1 MGRLIFYDMLEKPV
15 TSVIIA
21 VCSSIWLYVQQ
32 KGLGYADLGVSYD
45 AVVSG
50 GQHWRLLTSSF
61 THISF
66 LHLMFN
72 MSSLWSLG
80 VIETLPGVGL
90 GIRYYLHNTLV
101 LLILSSLLV
110 LAIYH
115 VLIHRFNLDYYK
127 QVTAVGYSCVVFGWM
142 TILAVKRPSSKLNLF
157 GLLSLPISYAPFES
171 LVFTSIIVP
180 QASFLGHLSGIVV
193 GYLVAWNVFQ
203 GMNDYWAVTI
213 FAWMVVLFV
222 VSIKRTSRYD
232 LPFLEI
238 DQTIPAVGLLVT
250 PALVVVERDGDS
262 SHLVGSDLV

>member
-1 MGRLIFYDMLEKPV
+1 MGRLLFYDMIDKPV
-15 TSVIIA
+15 TTIIIGA
-21 VCSSIWLYVQQ
+21 CSAIWLLAQ
-32 KGLGYADLGVSYD
+32 KRGLGYADLGVSYD
-45 AVVSG
+45 SVVSG
-50 GQHWRLLTSSF
+50 GQHWRLLTSSL

-80 VIETLPGVGL
+80 IIETLANLGL

-101 LLILSSLLV
+101 LLLLSSLLV
-110 LAIYH
+110 LGLYH
-115 VLIHRFNLDYYK
+115 ILIHQFKLDYYK

-180 QASFLGHLSGIVV
+180 QASFLGHLSGILA

-203 GMNDYWAVTI
+203 GMDDYWAVTI
-213 FAWMVVLFV
+213 FTWMVLLFI
-222 VSIKRTSRYD
+222 VSLKRTSRYD
-232 LPFLEI
+232 LRFIEI
-238 DQTIPAVGLLVT
+238 DQTIPGVGLVT
-250 PALVVVERDGDS
+250 PIAPVERVEETSGV
-262 SHLVGSDLV
+262 VGSDLV

>member
-1 MGRLIFYDMLEKPV
+1 MGRLIFYDMLDKPV
-15 TSVIIA
+15 TTIIIGI
-21 VCSSIWLYVQQ
+21 CSAIWLYVQK
-32 KGLGYADLGVSYD
+32 KGLGYSNLGVSYD

-66 LHLMFN
+66 LHLIFN

-80 VIETLPGVGL
+80 VVESLANLGL
-90 GIRYYLHNTLV
+90 GIRFYLHNTLV

-110 LAIYH
+110 LGIYH
-115 VLIHRFNLDYYK
+115 ILIHQFKLDYYR

-157 GLLSLPISYAPFES
+157 GVLSLPISYAPFES

-180 QASFLGHLSGIVV
+180 QASFLGHLSGILV

-203 GMNDYWAVTI
+203 GMNDYWAVTT
-213 FAWMVVLFV
+213 FTWMLLLFI
-222 VSIKRTSRYD
+222 VSLKRTTRYD

-238 DQTIPAVGLLVT
+238 DQTIPSVGLAGPIPLVEE
-250 PALVVVERDGDS
+250 VVES
-262 SHLVGSDLV
+262 SPLVGSDLV

>member
-1 MGRLIFYDMLEKPV
+1 MGRLIFYEMLDKPV
-15 TSVIIA
+15 TSIIIGL
-21 VCSSIWLYVQQ
+21 CSAIWLYIQQ

-45 AVVSG
+45 AVITG

-66 LHLMFN
+66 LHLIFN

-80 VIETLPGVGL
+80 VIETLPNVGL

-101 LLILSSLLV
+101 LLIISSLLV
-110 LAIYH
+110 LGLYH
-115 VLIHRFNLDYYK
+115 ILIHQFKLDYYK

-142 TILAVKRPSSKLNLF
+142 TILAVKRPSTKLNLF

-180 QASFLGHLSGIVV
+180 QASFLGHLSGILV

-213 FAWMVVLFV
+213 FGWMVLLFTI
-222 VSIKRTSRYD
+222 SLKRTSRYD
-232 LPFLEI
+232 LPFLQI
-238 DQTIPAVGLLVT
+238 DEAIPAVGLVT
-250 PALVVVERDGDS
+250 PTVVVEREEDTS
-262 SHLVGSDLV
+262 RRVVGSDLV